1 MSDFFYSQKYFN
13 NFNRT
18 LFWVSSVTDISH
30 SIYKSQFLLSLHL
43 LKLKRVLNNKCI
55 MEKEVQKLI
64 CDANEAVAR
73 VAHKTNEVCA
83 IYPITPASPMGEH
96 VDVYSSNGE
105 TNIWNNIPRI
115 VEMQS
120 EGGAAGA
127 VHGSLQAG
135 ALTTT
140 FTASQGL
147 LLMIPNMYKI
157 AGELLPTVIHVAA
170 RTIATHALSIFG
182 DHSDVM
188 ATRQTGFSMLFGGS
202 VQEAQDFALI
212 SQTATLKSRIPF
224 LNIFDGFR
232 TSHEISKIDAIS
244 DNTIKS
250 MMPEDKIM
258 AHKKRSLDPDHP
270 VVRGT
275 SQNPDVFFQ
284 AREAANTFY
293 DKVPEIV
300 QNTMDEFYKHTGR
313 KYSLFYYVGHQ
324 EAEKLIVIMGSGQG
338 PVLEAVDTM
347 VKNGEKVGAII
358 VRLFRPFSIS
368 HFIDAIPKTVKNVA
382 VLDRTKEPGS
392 IGEPLYLDIVTA
404 FNESNRD
411 MPRIIGGRFG
421 LSSKEF
427 DPAMVKSVYD
437 ELDKDIPKNHFTIG
451 INDDVSHTSL
461 EIGSRLETVKSTFNC
476 MFYGLGSDGTV
487 GANKNSIKIIGETTD
502 NYVQGYFVYDS
513 KKAGAQ
519 TVSHLRFGPK
529 PIYSTYLIHKANFIA
544 CHQFNF
550 IEKYDILKNIK
561 KGGTFL
567 LNAPFSNETIWN
579 NLPRRMQEEIIENEL
594 EFYVIDATNVAQE
607 AKLGKRTNTILQTC
621 FFAISGILPKE
632 EAIEKIKNAI
642 VKSYA
647 HKGDKVVQMN
657 FNAVDKSLENLQKV
671 DYPKKITNNRELKS
685 MMTGTDDPFVKE
697 ILGKILA
704 GKGDEL
710 PVSAFPV
717 DGTFPTGTTQYEKRG
732 IADFIPIWD
741 DEHLCTQCNKCVVIC
756 PHAAIRAKVVSN
768 TDLVDAP
775 KTLKTIAAKGRPFK
789 SDVESYVLQ
798 VSPEDCT
805 GCDLCVAVCPAVSKE
820 IDDFKSINM
829 HKKLDVEKEENINWD
844 YFVNLPEYD
853 RTALQITNVKGS
865 QFLEPLFEFS
875 GACSGCGETPYI
887 KLLTQLFGDSILI
900 ANATG
905 CSSIYGGNL
914 PTTPYKTNEFGRGPA
929 WANSLFEDNAEFGL
943 GMKLALSKKQEIAVD
958 LLKSLELLVGS
969 EIVEA
974 ILNNPEE
981 TEIQKAKKID
991 DIEIL
996 KKTLKTI
1003 DNDDDA
1009 VKLNQ
1014 LTEYL
1019 RRKAV
1024 WILGGD
1030 GWAYDIG
1037 YGGVDHVLASGED
1050 INIMVL
1056 DTEVYSNTGG
1066 QTSKATPLGAS
1077 AKFSVSGKRTSKKS
1091 LALQAVSY
1099 ENVYV
1104 AQVAIGAKDLQTL
1117 KAIEEAM
1124 AYPGPSIIIAYSH
1137 CGEHGYDLKD
1147 GALQQEK
1154 AVETGYWPLFRFNPS
1169 KPKGKKF
1176 KLDSKAPSL
1185 PLSDFMYNETRFT
1198 RVVKENAEL
1207 GESLLKQAQE
1217 EVNNK
1222 WERLDLYRNM

>member
-1 MSDFFYSQKYFN
+1 MKE
-13 NFNRT
+13 
-18 LFWVSSVTDISH
+18 
-30 SIYKSQFLLSLHL
+30 KS
-43 LKLKRVLNNKCI
+43 K
-55 MEKEVQKLI
+55 KLI

-96 VDVYSSNGE
+96 VDVYSSKGE
-105 TNIWNNIPRI
+105 KNIWENIPRI

-147 LLMIPNMYKI
+147 LLMIPNMYKM
-157 AGELLPTVIHVAA
+157 AGELLPSVIHVAA

-188 ATRQTGFSMLFGGS
+188 ATRQTGFSMLFSGS
-202 VQEAQDFALI
+202 VQEAQDMALI
-212 SQTATLKSRIPF
+212 SQVATLKSRIPF

-232 TSHEISKIDAIS
+232 TSHEISKIDGIT
-244 DNTIKS
+244 DEVIKE
-250 MMPEDKIM
+250 MMPEDEIM
-258 AHKKRSLDPDHP
+258 AHKKRSLDPDNP
-270 VVRGT
+270 VIRGT

-284 AREAANTFY
+284 AREAANLFY
-293 DKVPEIV
+293 DKVPGIV
-300 QNTMDEFYKHTGR
+300 EDTMDEFYKHTGR
-313 KYSLFYYVGHQ
+313 RYSLFYYVGHP
-324 EAEKLIVIMGSGQG
+324 EAEKVLVIMGSGQG
-338 PVLEAVDTM
+338 PVMEAIDTM

-358 VRLFRPFSIS
+358 VRLFRPFSIC
-368 HFIDAIPKTVKNVA
+368 HFVDALPKTVKKVA

-392 IGEPLYLDIVTA
+392 LGEPLYQDIVTA
-404 FNESNRD
+404 FMESDRT
-411 MPRIIGGRFG
+411 MPEIIGGRYG

-427 DPAMVKSVYD
+427 DPAMVKAVYD
-437 ELDKDIPKNHFTIG
+437 ELDKEQPLNHFTVG
-451 INDDVSHTSL
+451 IYDDVSFRSL
-461 EIGSRLETVKSTFNC
+461 EIGSRLQTVKNTFNC

-519 TVSHLRFGPK
+519 TISHLRFGPE

-567 LNAPFSNETIWN
+567 LNSPFDKDAVWEI
-579 NLPRRMQEEIIENEL
+579 LPKKMQEEIVENEL
-594 EFYVIDATNVAQE
+594 EFYVIDASKVAQE
-607 AKLGKRTNTILQTC
+607 ANLGKRTNTILQTC
-621 FFAISGILPKE
+621 FFAISGVLPKD
-632 EAIEKIKNAI
+632 EAIQKIKEAI
-642 VKSYA
+642 VKSYSK
-647 HKGDKVVQMN
+647 KGDAVVQMN

-671 DYPKKITNNRELKS
+671 DYPKQITSDVELKP
-685 MMTGTDDPFVKE
+685 MMTGDADPFVKE
-697 ILGKILA
+697 VLGKILA

-717 DGTFPTGTTQYEKRG
+717 DGTFPTGTTQFEKRG
-732 IADFIPIWD
+732 IADKVPVWD
-741 DEHLCTQCNKCVVIC
+741 GEDICTQCNKCVVIC
-756 PHAAIRAKVVSN
+756 PHAAIRAKVVTN
-768 TDLVDAP
+768 EEMVGAP
-775 KTLKTIAAKGRPFK
+775 STLKSVPAKGRPFN
-789 SDVESYVLQ
+789 SVEESYILQ
-798 VSPEDCT
+798 VSPQDCT

-820 IDDFKSINM
+820 DPDFKAINM
-829 HKKLDVEKEENINWD
+829 HSKLKVEAAEDPNWD
-844 YFVNLPEYD
+844 YFINLPDYN
-853 RTALQITNVKGS
+853 RTELQITNVKGS

-887 KLLTQLFGDSILI
+887 KLLTQLYGDSILI

-914 PTTPYKTNEFGRGPA
+914 PTTPYKTNQFGRGPA

-943 GMKLALSKKQEIAVD
+943 GMKLALSKKQEVSVN
-958 LLKSLELLVGS
+958 LLKGLKQEVGS
-969 EIVEA
+969 ELVDA
-974 ILNNPEE
+974 ILNNPEKNE
-981 TEIQKAKKID
+981 AEKEENFANLDKLKDKLAGINNADAKK
-991 DIEIL
+991 L
-996 KKTLKTI
+996 S
-1003 DNDDDA
+1003 
-1009 VKLNQ
+1009 Q

-1019 RRKAV
+1019 RKKSV

-1037 YGGVDHVLASGED
+1037 FGGVDHVLASGEN

-1056 DTEVYSNTGG
+1056 DTEIYSNTGG
-1066 QTSKATPLGAS
+1066 QMSKATPLGAS
-1077 AKFSVSGKRTSKKS
+1077 AKFAVSGKRTGKKS

-1099 ENVYV
+1099 GSVYV
-1104 AQVAIGAKDLQTL
+1104 AQIAVGAKDLQTL
-1117 KAIEEAM
+1117 KAIEEAE
-1124 AYPGPSIIIAYSH
+1124 AYDGPSLIVAYSH
-1137 CGEHGYDLKD
+1137 CGDHGYDLKD

-1154 AVETGYWPLFRFNPS
+1154 AVETGYWPLFRFDPS

-1176 KLDSKAPSL
+1176 RLDSKAPSK
-1185 PLSDFMYNETRFT
+1185 PLSHFMYNETRFT
-1198 RVVKENAEL
+1198 RVVKDDAEL
-1207 GESLLKQAQE
+1207 GAKLLKQAQE
-1217 EVNNK
+1217 EVETR
-1222 WERLDLYRNM
+1222 WERLELYRDM

>member
-1 MSDFFYSQKYFN
+1 MGKTF
-13 NFNRT
+13 
-18 LFWVSSVTDISH
+18 
-30 SIYKSQFLLSLHL
+30 
-43 LKLKRVLNNKCI
+43 
-55 MEKEVQKLI
+55 QKLI

-105 TNIWNNIPRI
+105 KNIWKNIPRI

-170 RTIATHALSIFG
+170 RTVATHALSIFG

-188 ATRQTGFSMLFGGS
+188 ATRQTGFAMLFGGS
-202 VQEAQDFALI
+202 VQEAMDFALI
-212 SQTATLKSRIPF
+212 SQVVTLKSRIPF
-224 LNIFDGFR
+224 LNVFDGFR
-232 TSHEISKIDAIS
+232 TSHEISKIDAIP
-244 DNTIKS
+244 DDVIKA
-250 MMPEDKIM
+250 MMPENKIM
-258 AHKKRSLDPDHP
+258 EHKKRSLDPDHP
-270 VVRGT
+270 VIRGT

-284 AREAANTFY
+284 AREAANTYY
-293 DKVPEIV
+293 DKVPDIV
-300 QNTMDEFYKHTGR
+300 LETMNEFYEHTGR
-313 KYSLFYYVGHQ
+313 KYSPFYYIGHP
-324 EAEKLIVIMGSGQG
+324 EAEKLIIIMGSGQG
-338 PVLEAVDTM
+338 PVMESIDTM

-358 VRLFRPFSIS
+358 VRLFRPFSMDL
-368 HFIDAIPKTVKNVA
+368 FINSIPKSVKNVA

-392 IGEPLYLDIVTA
+392 MGEPLYLDVVTA
-404 FNESNRD
+404 FNESDRP
-411 MPRIIGGRFG
+411 MPNIIGGRYG

-427 DPAMVKSVYD
+427 DPAMVKSVFD
-437 ELDKDIPKNHFTIG
+437 ELDKESKKNHFTIG

-461 EIGSRLETVKSTFNC
+461 EIGERLKTVKNTFNC

-519 TVSHLRFGPK
+519 TVSHLRFGPE
-529 PIYSTYLIHKANFIA
+529 PIYSTYLIHKADFIA

-550 IEKYDILKNIK
+550 INKYDILKNIK

-567 LNAPFSNETIWN
+567 LNSPYSNEEIWEI
-579 NLPRRMQEEIIENEL
+579 LPHVIQEEILEKEL
-594 EFYVIDATNVAQE
+594 AFYVIDASKVAHE
-607 AKLGKRTNTILQTC
+607 AKLGKRTNTVLQTC
-621 FFAISGILPKE
+621 FFAISGVLPQE

-642 VKSYA
+642 IKSYS
-647 HKGDKVVQMN
+647 HKGDKIVQMN

-671 DYPKKITNNRELKS
+671 DYPHKVTNDREFKPIMS
-685 MMTGTDDPFVKE
+685 GNPDPFVKE
-697 ILGKILA
+697 VLGKILA
-704 GKGDEL
+704 GRGDEL
-710 PVSAFPV
+710 PVSAFPI

-741 DEHLCTQCNKCVVIC
+741 DEHLCTQCNKCIAIC
-756 PHAAIRAKVVSN
+756 PHAAIRANVFSN
-768 TDLVDAP
+768 DKLEDAP
-775 KTLKTIAAKGRPFK
+775 ATLKTVPAIGRPFSK
-789 SDVESYVLQ
+789 ETESYVLQ

-820 IDDFKSINM
+820 IEDFKAINM
-829 HKKLDVEKEENINWD
+829 RKKLDHEIEENANWD
-844 YFVNLPEYD
+844 YFTKLPYYD
-853 RTALQITNVKGS
+853 RTELQVTNLKGS

-887 KLLTQLFGDSILI
+887 KMLTQLHGDSILI

-943 GMKLALSKKQEIAVD
+943 GMRLALTKKQEIAVD

-969 EIVEA
+969 EIVDA
-974 ILNNPEE
+974 ILDNPEE
-981 TEIQKAKKID
+981 NEIQRKQKLE
-991 DIEIL
+991 DIESL
-996 KKTLKTI
+996 KKTLRILDEDETAI
-1003 DNDDDA
+1003 
-1009 VKLNQ
+1009 KLNQ

-1019 RRKAV
+1019 RKKDV
-1024 WILGGD
+1024 WIIGGD

-1037 YGGVDHVLASGED
+1037 FGGVDHVLASGEN

-1091 LALQAVSY
+1091 LGLQAISY

-1104 AQVAIGAKDLQTL
+1104 AQIAMGAKDLQSL
-1117 KAIEEAM
+1117 RAIEEAT

-1147 GALQQEK
+1147 GATQQVK

-1176 KLDSKAPSL
+1176 KLDSKPPSA

-1198 RVVKENAEL
+1198 RVVKDDAKL
-1207 GESLLKQAQE
+1207 GAQLLEQAQK
-1217 EVNNK
+1217 EVENK
-1222 WERLDLYRNM
+1222 WERLELYREM

>member
-1 MSDFFYSQKYFN
+1 
-13 NFNRT
+13 
-18 LFWVSSVTDISH
+18 
-30 SIYKSQFLLSLHL
+30 
-43 LKLKRVLNNKCI
+43 
-55 MEKEVQKLI
+55 MELEIKKII

-96 VDVYSSNGE
+96 VDVYSSKGE
-105 TNIWNNIPRI
+105 KNIWNNIPRI

-127 VHGSLQAG
+127 VHGSLLAG

-147 LLMIPNMYKI
+147 LLMVPNMYKI

-202 VQEAQDFALI
+202 VQEAQDLALI
-212 SQTATLKSRIPF
+212 SQVATLKSRIPF

-232 TSHEISKIDAIS
+232 TSHEISKIDAIP
-244 DNTIKS
+244 DHVIKA

-258 AHKKRSLDPDHP
+258 DHKKRSLDPDHP
-270 VVRGT
+270 VIRGT

-284 AREAANTFY
+284 AREAANTY
-293 DKVPEIV
+293 YQKVPNIV

-313 KYSLFYYVGHQ
+313 KYNLFYYIGHP
-324 EAEKLIVIMGSGQG
+324 EAERVIIIMGSGQG
-338 PVLEAVDTM
+338 PVMESVETL

-368 HFIDAIPKTVKNVA
+368 HFIDALPKSVNKIA

-392 IGEPLYLDIVTA
+392 VGEPLYLDVVSA
-404 FNESNRD
+404 YVESDRT
-411 MPRIIGGRFG
+411 MPKIIGGRYG

-427 DPAMVKSVYD
+427 DPAMVKAIYD
-437 ELDKDIPKNHFTIG
+437 ELNKEKPKNHFTIG
-451 INDDVSHTSL
+451 INDDVSNTSL
-461 EIGSRLETVKSTFNC
+461 DIGERLQTVKNTFNC

-502 NYVQGYFVYDS
+502 YYVQGYFVYDS

-529 PIYSTYLIHKANFIA
+529 PIYSTYLIHKADFIA

-561 KGGTFL
+561 KGGIFL
-567 LNAPFSNETIWN
+567 LNAPYNHKNIWN
-579 NLPRRMQEEIIENEL
+579 ELPEKMQEEIIENEL
-594 EFYVIDATNVAQE
+594 EFYVIDASKVAQK
-607 AKLGKRTNTILQTC
+607 AKLGKRTNTVLQTC
-621 FFAISGILPKE
+621 FFAISGVLPKD
-632 EAIEKIKNAI
+632 EAIQKIKDAIIKSYSHKGEKI
-642 VKSYA
+642 
-647 HKGDKVVQMN
+647 VQMN
-657 FNAVDKSLENLQKV
+657 FNAVDKSLENLQRV
-671 DYPKKITNNRELKS
+671 AYPKKITNNNHLKP
-685 MMTGTDDPFVKE
+685 MMTGTEDPFVKE

-704 GKGDEL
+704 GRGDEL
-710 PVSAFPV
+710 PVSAFPI
-717 DGTFPTGTTQYEKRG
+717 DGTFPTGTSQFEKRG
-732 IADFIPIWD
+732 IADFIPVWD
-741 DEHLCTQCNKCVVIC
+741 DANLCTQCNKCIAIC

-768 TDLVDAP
+768 DELVGAP
-775 KTLKTIAAKGRPFK
+775 SSLKTVPAKGRPFI
-789 SDVESYVLQ
+789 SETESYVLQ

-805 GCDLCVAVCPAVSKE
+805 GCDLCVAVCPAESKE
-820 IDDFKSINM
+820 VDNFKSINM
-829 HKKLDVEKEENINWD
+829 REKRLVEADENVNWD
-844 YFVNLPEYD
+844 YFVNLPYYD
-853 RTALQITNVKGS
+853 RRELQITNVKGS

-887 KLLTQLFGDSILI
+887 KMLTQLYGDSILI

-943 GMKLALSKKQEIAVD
+943 GMKLALTKKQEIAVD

-969 EIVEA
+969 EIVES

-981 TEIQKAKKID
+981 TETQKAQKIA
-991 DIEIL
+991 DIKEL
-996 KKTLKTI
+996 KKTLDI
-1003 DNDDDA
+1003 LDNNDEA
-1009 VKLNQ
+1009 VKLNH
-1014 LTEYL
+1014 LSEYL
-1019 RRKAV
+1019 RKKAV

-1037 YGGVDHVLASGED
+1037 YGGLDHVLASGED

-1117 KAIEEAM
+1117 KAIEEAA

-1147 GALQQEK
+1147 GALQQGK
-1154 AVETGYWPLFRFNPS
+1154 AVESGYWPLFRFDPS
-1169 KPKGKKF
+1169 KPKGKRF
-1176 KLDSKAPSL
+1176 KLDSKEPSL
-1185 PLSDFMYNETRFT
+1185 PLSDFMYNETRFS
-1198 RVVKENAEL
+1198 RVVKENREL
-1207 GESLLKQAQE
+1207 GKNLLKQAQE
-1217 EVNNK
+1217 EVETR
-1222 WERLDLYRNM
+1222 WERLQLYRDM

>member
-1 MSDFFYSQKYFN
+1 MKKDFP
-13 NFNRT
+13 
-18 LFWVSSVTDISH
+18 
-30 SIYKSQFLLSLHL
+30 
-43 LKLKRVLNNKCI
+43 
-55 MEKEVQKLI
+55 KLI

-96 VDVYSSNGE
+96 VDVYSSKGQM
-105 TNIWNNIPRI
+105 NIWDNIPRI

-147 LLMIPNMYKI
+147 LLMIPNMYKM
-157 AGELLPTVIHVAA
+157 AGELLPSVIHVAA

-212 SQTATLKSRIPF
+212 SQVATLKSRVPF

-232 TSHEISKIDAIS
+232 TSHEISKIDGITDDIITA
-244 DNTIKS
+244 
-250 MMPEDKIM
+250 MMPEDAIID
-258 AHKKRSLDPDHP
+258 HKKRSLDPDHP
-270 VVRGT
+270 VIRGT

-293 DKVPEIV
+293 EKVPGIV
-300 QNTMDEFYKHTGR
+300 EETMNEFYKHTGR
-313 KYSLFYYVGHQ
+313 RYSLFYYEGHP
-324 EAEKLIVIMGSGQG
+324 EAERVIILMGSGEG
-338 PVLEAVDTM
+338 AAREAVEAM
-347 VKNGEKVGAII
+347 VKNGEKVGVLF
-358 VRLFRPFSIS
+358 VRLFRPFSIK
-368 HFIDAIPKTVKNVA
+368 HFVNELPETVKKIA

-392 IGEPLYLDIVTA
+392 VGEPLYQDVITA
-404 FNESNRD
+404 LNESDRA
-411 MPRIIGGRFG
+411 MPVVVGGRYG

-427 DPAMVKSVYD
+427 TPKMVKGVYD
-437 ELDKDIPKNHFTIG
+437 ELLDDKPKNHFTVG
-451 INDDVSHTSL
+451 INDDITFTSL
-461 EIGSRLETVKSTFNC
+461 PIDDSFTIERNTINC

-487 GANKNSIKIIGETTD
+487 GANKNSIKIIGDTTD
-502 NYVQGYFVYDS
+502 NFVQGYFVYDS

-519 TVSHLRFGPK
+519 TISHLRFGPK
-529 PIYSTYLIHKANFIA
+529 PIYSSYLIDKADFIA
-544 CHQFNF
+544 SHQYKF
-550 IEKYDILKNIK
+550 IK
-561 KGGTFL
+561 KYNMVADLKHGGTFL
-567 LNAPFSNETIWN
+567 LNSPYPKDEIWN
-579 NLPRRMQEEIIENEL
+579 HLPKRIQKEIIEKEAN
-594 EFYVIDATNVAQE
+594 FYVIDATKVAAE
-607 AKLGKRTNTILQTC
+607 SNLGKRTNTVLQTC

-632 EAIEKIKNAI
+632 EAIQRIKDAI
-642 VKSYA
+642 VKSYS
-647 HKGDKVVQMN
+647 HKGEKIVQMN
-657 FNAVDKSLENLQKV
+657 FKAVDNSLANLEQV
-671 DYPKKITNNRELKS
+671 DYPKEATSERHLETAMHNAPD
-685 MMTGTDDPFVKE
+685 GFVTEVLEK
-697 ILGKILA
+697 ILG
-704 GKGDEL
+704 GFGDEL

-717 DGTFPTGTTQYEKRG
+717 DGTFPTGTSQFEKSG
-732 IADFIPIWD
+732 IADIVPVWD
-741 DEHLCTQCNKCVVIC
+741 DIDLCTQCNKCVAIC

-768 TDLVDAP
+768 DELANKP
-775 KTLKTIAAKGRPFK
+775 ASLKTVAAKGRPFNK
-789 SDVESYVLQ
+789 DEESYVLQ
-798 VSPEDCT
+798 VSPQDCT

-820 IDDFKSINM
+820 DSDFKAINM
-829 HKKLDVEKEENINWD
+829 HKKLKVEAVEDVNWD
-844 YFVNLPEYD
+844 YFIDLPDYN
-853 RTALQITNVKGS
+853 RTELQITNIKGS

-887 KLLTQLFGDSILI
+887 KLLTQLYGDSILI

-943 GMKLALSKKQEIAVD
+943 GMKLALSKKQEISVN
-958 LLKSLELLVGS
+958 LLKSIENEVGKDLVD
-969 EIVEA
+969 A
-974 ILNNPEE
+974 ILNNPEK
-981 TEIQKAKKID
+981 TEAEKAENFKNLDKLKIKLASIDHKNAKK
-991 DIEIL
+991 L
-996 KKTLKTI
+996 S
-1003 DNDDDA
+1003 
-1009 VKLNQ
+1009 Q

-1019 RRKAV
+1019 RKKSV

-1037 YGGVDHVLASGED
+1037 FGGVDHILATGED

-1104 AQVAIGAKDLQTL
+1104 AQIAIGAKDLQTL
-1117 KAIEEAM
+1117 KAIEEAE

-1137 CGEHGYDLKD
+1137 CGEHGYDLAD
-1147 GALQQEK
+1147 GAAQQEK
-1154 AVETGYWPLFRFNPS
+1154 AVESGYWPLFRFNPS

-1176 KLDSKAPSL
+1176 KLDSKAPSI
-1185 PLSDFMYNETRFT
+1185 PLKDFMYNETRFS
-1198 RVVKENAEL
+1198 RVVKDDAEL
-1207 GESLLKQAQE
+1207 GAKLLEQAQS
-1217 EVNNK
+1217 EVNSK
-1222 WERLDLYRNM
+1222 WERLELYRDM

>member
-1 MSDFFYSQKYFN
+1 MK
-13 NFNRT
+13 
-18 LFWVSSVTDISH
+18 
-30 SIYKSQFLLSLHL
+30 
-43 LKLKRVLNNKCI
+43 
-55 MEKEVQKLI
+55 KEFPKLI

-73 VAHKTNEVCA
+73 IAHKTNEVCA

-96 VDVYSSNGE
+96 VDVFSSEGQK
-105 TNIWNNIPRI
+105 NIWGNVPRI

-157 AGELLPTVIHVAA
+157 AGELLPSVIHVAA
-170 RTIATHALSIFG
+170 RTVATHALSIFG

-188 ATRQTGFSMLFGGS
+188 ATRQTGFSMLFGSS
-202 VQEAQDFALI
+202 VQEAMDFALI
-212 SQTATLKSRIPF
+212 SQVATLRSRIPF

-232 TSHEISKIDAIS
+232 TSHEISKIDSIP
-244 DNTIKS
+244 DDIIKA
-250 MMPEDKIM
+250 MMPDDKIM
-258 AHKKRSLDPDHP
+258 EHKDRSLDPDHP
-270 VVRGT
+270 VIRGT

-284 AREAANTFY
+284 AREAANPQY
-293 DKVPEIV
+293 AKVPGIV
-300 QNTMDEFYKHTGR
+300 KEVMDEFYKHTGR
-313 KYSLFYYVGHQ
+313 RYNLYDYLGHP
-324 EAEKLIVIMGSGQG
+324 EAERVIIIMGSGEG
-338 PVLEAVDTM
+338 AVRET
-347 VKNGEKVGAII
+347 VETLIEQNEKVGALF
-358 VRLFRPFSIS
+358 VRLYRPF
-368 HFIDAIPKTVKNVA
+368 AIEYFLQQLPETVKKIA

-392 IGEPLYLDIVTA
+392 IGEPLYLDVVTA
-404 FNESNRD
+404 YVESHRS
-411 MPRIIGGRFG
+411 MPSIIGGRYG

-427 DPAMVKSVYD
+427 NPAMVKGIYD
-437 ELDKDIPKNHFTIG
+437 ELLKEHPKNHFTIG
-451 INDDVSHTSL
+451 INDDLGHTSL
-461 EIGSRLETVKSTFNC
+461 EYNPVFKTKKTTFNC

-487 GANKNSIKIIGETTD
+487 GANKNSIKIIGDTTD

-519 TVSHLRFGPK
+519 TISHLRFGPE
-529 PIYSTYLIHKANFIA
+529 PIYSSYLINTADFIA

-550 IEKYDILKNIK
+550 IEKYDVLNHIK

-567 LNAPFSNETIWN
+567 LNSPFSKDEIWDQ
-579 NLPRRMQEEIIENEL
+579 LPRIMQEEIIENEL
-594 EFYVIDATNVAQE
+594 KFYVVDATKVAHE
-607 AKLGKRTNTILQTC
+607 AKLGKRTNTVLQTC
-621 FFAISGILPKE
+621 FFAISGILPQE

-642 VKSYA
+642 VKSYS
-647 HKGDKVVQMN
+647 HKGDKVVKMN
-657 FNAVDKSLENLQKV
+657 FNAVDKSLKHLQKV
-671 DYPKKITNNRELKS
+671 SYPQKTTNDRGLRSIMSGEP
-685 MMTGTDDPFVKE
+685 DPFVKE
-697 ILGKILA
+697 VLGKILA
-704 GKGDEL
+704 GRGDEL
-710 PVSAFPV
+710 PVSYFPI

-732 IADFIPIWD
+732 IADYIPIWD
-741 DEHLCTQCNKCVVIC
+741 SEELCTQCNKCVVIC
-756 PHAAIRAKVVSN
+756 PHAAIRAKVVAN
-768 TDLVDAP
+768 EILADAP
-775 KTLKTIAAKGRPFK
+775 ASLKRSPAKGRPFT
-789 SDVESYVLQ
+789 SETESYVLQ

-820 IDDFKSINM
+820 IPDFKAINM
-829 HKKLDVEKEENINWD
+829 RKKLENDVVENTHWD
-844 YFVNLPEYD
+844 YFSKLPDYD

-914 PTTPYKTNEFGRGPA
+914 PTTPYKSNKEGRGPA
-929 WANSLFEDNAEFGL
+929 WANSLFEDNAEFGF
-943 GMKLALSKKQEIAVD
+943 GMKLALSKKQEIAVG
-958 LLKSLELLVGS
+958 LLKSLEKLVGKDL
-969 EIVEA
+969 VDA
-974 ILNNPEE
+974 ILNNLEE
-981 TEIQKAKKID
+981 DETQKKEKFKQLD
-991 DIEIL
+991 KLKEIL
-996 KKTLKTI
+996 SKHNDLPEVKKL
-1003 DNDDDA
+1003 
-1009 VKLNQ
+1009 LH

-1019 RRKAV
+1019 RKKAV

-1077 AKFSVSGKRTSKKS
+1077 AKFSVSGKRTGKKS

-1104 AQVAIGAKDLQTL
+1104 AQVALGAKDMQTL
-1117 KAIEEAM
+1117 RALEEAA
-1124 AYPGPSIIIAYSH
+1124 AYPGPSLIVAYSH

-1147 GALQQEK
+1147 GAMHQER
-1154 AVETGYWPLFRFNPS
+1154 AVETGYWPLFRFDPS

-1176 KLDSKAPSL
+1176 KLDSKGPMK
-1185 PLSDFMYNETRFT
+1185 PLEEFMYKETRFT
-1198 RVVKENAEL
+1198 RVVKDDPEL
-1207 GESLLKQAQE
+1207 GAALLKQAQE
-1217 EVNNK
+1217 EVTTK
-1222 WERLDLYRNM
+1222 WERLELFRNM

>member
-1 MSDFFYSQKYFN
+1 MKKASG
-13 NFNRT
+13 
-18 LFWVSSVTDISH
+18 
-30 SIYKSQFLLSLHL
+30 
-43 LKLKRVLNNKCI
+43 
-55 MEKEVQKLI
+55 KLI
-64 CDANEAVAR
+64 CDGNEAVAR

-96 VDVYSSNGE
+96 VDVYSAKGE
-105 TNIWNNIPRI
+105 KNIWGNIPRI

-127 VHGSLQAG
+127 VHGSLLGG

-157 AGELLPTVIHVAA
+157 AGELLPTVIHVAS
-170 RTIATHALSIFG
+170 RTVATHALSIFA

-188 ATRQTGFSMLFGGS
+188 AARQTGFAMLFGGS

-212 SQTATLKSRIPF
+212 SQVATLRSRVPF
-224 LNIFDGFR
+224 MNIFDGFR
-232 TSHEISKIDAIS
+232 TSHEISKIEPLS
-244 DNTIKS
+244 DEIIRE

-258 AHKKRSLDPDHP
+258 EHKGRSLDPDHP
-270 VVRGT
+270 TIKGT

-284 AREAANTFY
+284 AREAANTY
-293 DKVPEIV
+293 YNNTPEIV
-300 QNTMDEFYKHTGR
+300 QETMDQFYELTGR
-313 KYSLFYYVGHQ
+313 RYSLFYYVGHP
-324 EAEKLIVIMGSGQG
+324 EAEKVVIIMGSGQG
-338 PVLEAVDTM
+338 PVMETIDTM
-347 VKNGEKVGAII
+347 VKDGEKVGAII
-358 VRLFRPFSIS
+358 VRLFRPFSLE
-368 HFIDAIPKTVKNVA
+368 HFVKALPTTVQKIA

-392 IGEPLYLDIVTA
+392 TGEPLYLDIVAALSEGKRNIAT
-404 FNESNRD
+404 
-411 MPRIIGGRFG
+411 IIGGRYG

-427 DPAMVKSVYD
+427 DPAMVKSVLD
-437 ELDKDIPKNHFTIG
+437 ELDKENPKNHFTIG

-461 EIGSRLETVKSTFNC
+461 DIGERLHTVKSTFNC

-519 TVSHLRFGPK
+519 TVSHLRFGPDH
-529 PIYSTYLIHKANFIA
+529 IYSTYLIHKADFIA
-544 CHQFNF
+544 CHQYNF
-550 IEKYDILKNIK
+550 IEKYDILKSIK

-567 LNAPFSNETIWN
+567 LNAPFSKDEIWDR
-579 NLPRRMQEEIIENEL
+579 LPKKMQEKIVENEL
-594 EFYVIDATNVAQE
+594 EFYVIDATKVAHAQ
-607 AKLGKRTNTILQTC
+607 KLGKRTNTILQTC
-621 FFAISGILPKE
+621 FFAISGVLPKD
-632 EAIEKIKNAI
+632 EAIQKIKDAI
-642 VKSYA
+642 IKSYS
-647 HKGDKVVQMN
+647 HKGESVVKQN
-657 FNAVDKSLENLQKV
+657 FNAVDASLANLQKV
-671 DYPKKITNNRELKS
+671 EYPKTITSNTSLKPI
-685 MMTGTDDPFVKE
+685 MTGDADPFVLE
-697 ILGKILA
+697 VLGKILA
-704 GKGDEL
+704 GRGDEL

-717 DGTFPTGTTQYEKRG
+717 DGTFPVGTTQYEKRG
-732 IADFIPIWD
+732 IADFIPVWD
-741 DEHLCTQCNKCVVIC
+741 DVELCTQCNKCIAIC
-756 PHAAIRAKVVSN
+756 PHAAIRAKVVPN
-768 TDLVDAP
+768 EELANAP
-775 KTLKTIAAKGRPFK
+775 ASLKSVAAKGRPFNK
-789 SDVESYVLQ
+789 EEESYVLQ

-805 GCDLCVAVCPAVSKE
+805 GCDLCVAVCPAISKE
-820 IDDFKSINM
+820 IEDFKAINM
-829 HKKLDVEKEENINWD
+829 HKKLDVENEENPNWD
-844 YFVNLPEYD
+844 YFIELSNYD
-853 RTALQITNVKGS
+853 RSALQITNVKGS

-887 KLLTQLFGDSILI
+887 KLLTQLYGDSILI

-914 PTTPYKTNEFGRGPA
+914 PTTPYKTNEAGRGPA

-943 GMKLALSKKQEIAVD
+943 GMKLALTKKQEIAVQ
-958 LLKSLELLVGS
+958 LLKSLASELDQDLVNS
-969 EIVEA
+969 
-974 ILNNPEE
+974 ILDNTEE
-981 TEIQKAKKID
+981 TEELKARKFK
-991 DIEIL
+991 DIE
-996 KKTLKTI
+996 TLQS
-1003 DNDDDA
+1003 
-1009 VKLNQ
+1009 KLDSMEENPDSRKLGQ
-1014 LTEYL
+1014 MTEYL
-1019 RRKAV
+1019 RKKAV

-1117 KAIEEAM
+1117 KAIEEAE

-1137 CGEHGYDLKD
+1137 CGEHGYDLAD
-1147 GALQQEK
+1147 GALQQTK
-1154 AVETGYWPLFRFNPS
+1154 AVNSGYWPLFRFDPS

-1176 KLDSKAPSL
+1176 RIDSKEPSI
-1185 PLSDFMYNETRFT
+1185 PLKDFMYGETRFS
-1198 RVVKENAEL
+1198 RVAKENKEL
-1207 GESLLKQAQE
+1207 GASLLEQAQE
-1217 EVNNK
+1217 EVHTK
-1222 WERLDLYRNM
+1222 WERLELFRNM

>member
-1 MSDFFYSQKYFN
+1 MK
-13 NFNRT
+13 
-18 LFWVSSVTDISH
+18 
-30 SIYKSQFLLSLHL
+30 
-43 LKLKRVLNNKCI
+43 
-55 MEKEVQKLI
+55 KEFPKLI

-73 VAHKTNEVCA
+73 IAHKTNEVCA

-96 VDVYSSNGE
+96 VDVFSSNGE
-105 TNIWNNIPRI
+105 KNVWDNVPRI

-120 EGGAAGA
+120 EGGASGA

-147 LLMIPNMYKI
+147 LLMIPNMFKI
-157 AGELLPTVIHVAA
+157 AGELLPNVIHVAA
-170 RTIATHALSIFG
+170 RTVATHALSIFG

-188 ATRQTGFSMLFGGS
+188 AARQTGFSMLFGGS
-202 VQEAQDFALI
+202 VQEAMDFALI
-212 SQTATLKSRIPF
+212 AQVATLKSRVPF

-232 TSHEISKIDAIS
+232 TSHEISKIDAIP
-244 DNTIKS
+244 DDIIKA
-250 MMPEDKIM
+250 MMPEDEIM

-284 AREAANTFY
+284 AREASNVYY
-293 DKVPEIV
+293 DKVPGIV
-300 QNTMDEFYKHTGR
+300 QDTMDEFYRHTGR
-313 KYSLFYYVGHQ
+313 RYSLFYYVGHP
-324 EAEKLIVIMGSGQG
+324 EAEKIIVIMGSGQG
-338 PVLEAVDTM
+338 PVLEVVDTM
-347 VKNGEKVGAII
+347 VENGEKVGAII
-358 VRLFRPFSIS
+358 IRLFRPFSIK
-368 HFIDAIPKTVKNVA
+368 HFIDVLPKTVKKVA

-392 IGEPLYLDIVTA
+392 TGEPLYLDIVTA
-404 FNESNRD
+404 FAESDRA
-411 MPRIIGGRFG
+411 MPTIIGGRFG

-427 DPAMVKSVYD
+427 DPAMVKAVYD
-437 ELDKDIPKNHFTIG
+437 ELDKSVPKKHFTIG
-451 INDDVSHTSL
+451 INDDVSYTSL
-461 EIGSRLETVKSTFNC
+461 DIGKRFKTAKETFNC

-519 TVSHLRFGPK
+519 TISHLRFGPE
-529 PIYSTYLIHKANFIA
+529 PIYSSYLIHKANFIA

-550 IEKYDILKNIK
+550 IEKYDLLRNIK

-567 LNAPFSNETIWN
+567 LNAPYSKDEIWGK
-579 NLPRRMQEEIIENEL
+579 LPEKLQQDIVENEL
-594 EFYVIDATNVAQE
+594 EFYVVDATKVAHE
-607 AKLGKRTNTILQTC
+607 AKLGKRTNTVLQTC
-621 FFAISGILPKE
+621 FFAISGVLPKK
-632 EAIEKIKNAI
+632 EAIERIKNAI
-642 VKSYA
+642 VKSYS
-647 HKGDKVVQMN
+647 HKGDKIVQMN

-671 DYPKKITNNRELKS
+671 DYPKKITNKWALKP
-685 MMTGTDDPFVKE
+685 MMTGTEDPFVKD

-717 DGTFPTGTTQYEKRG
+717 DGTFPTGTSQYEKRG
-732 IADFIPIWD
+732 IADYIPVWD
-741 DEHLCTQCNKCVVIC
+741 DTDLCTQCNKCVAIC
-756 PHAAIRAKVVSN
+756 PHAAIRAKVVPN
-768 TDLVDAP
+768 ADLANAP
-775 KTLKTIAAKGRPFK
+775 AGLKAVPAKGRPFNK
-789 SDVESYVLQ
+789 ETESYILQ

-805 GCDLCVAVCPAVSKE
+805 GCDLCVAVCPAESKE
-820 IDDFKSINM
+820 IEDFKSINM
-829 HKKLDVEKEENINWD
+829 HKKIDVESVEDKNWD
-844 YFVNLPEYD
+844 YFINLPDYD

-887 KLLTQLFGDSILI
+887 KMLTQLYGDSIMI

-914 PTTPYKTNEFGRGPA
+914 PTTPYKTNEAGRGPA
-929 WANSLFEDNAEFGL
+929 WANSLFEDNAEFGF
-943 GMKLALSKKQEIAVD
+943 GMKLALSKKQEIAIN
-958 LLKSLELLVGS
+958 LLKSLESLVGA
-969 EIVEA
+969 ELVEK

-981 TEIQKAKKID
+981 NETQRKEKFQHLDELKKILDNSDDSNAKK
-991 DIEIL
+991 
-996 KKTLKTI
+996 
-1003 DNDDDA
+1003 
-1009 VKLNQ
+1009 LNK

-1019 RRKAV
+1019 RRKSV

-1104 AQVAIGAKDLQTL
+1104 AQVAMGAKDMQTL
-1117 KAIEEAM
+1117 KAIEEAE
-1124 AYPGPSIIIAYSH
+1124 AYPGPSLIVAYSH

-1147 GALQQEK
+1147 GAFQQQK
-1154 AVETGYWPLFRFNPS
+1154 AVETGYWPLFRFDPS

-1176 KLDSKAPSL
+1176 RLDSKEPSS
-1185 PLSDFMYNETRFT
+1185 PLTDFMYNETRFT
-1198 RVVKENAEL
+1198 RVAKENAEL
-1207 GESLLKQAQE
+1207 GEALLQQAQE
-1217 EVNNK
+1217 EVETR
-1222 WERLDLYRNM
+1222 WERLELYRNM

>member
-1 MSDFFYSQKYFN
+1 MKE
-13 NFNRT
+13 
-18 LFWVSSVTDISH
+18 
-30 SIYKSQFLLSLHL
+30 KS
-43 LKLKRVLNNKCI
+43 K
-55 MEKEVQKLI
+55 KLI

-96 VDVYSSNGE
+96 VDVYSAKGQK
-105 TNIWNNIPRI
+105 NIWENIPRI
-115 VEMQS
+115 VELQS

-147 LLMIPNMYKI
+147 LLMIPNMYKM
-157 AGELLPTVIHVAA
+157 AGELLPSVIHVAA

-188 ATRQTGFSMLFGGS
+188 ATRQTGFSMLFSGS
-202 VQEAQDFALI
+202 VQEAQDMALI
-212 SQTATLKSRIPF
+212 SQVATLKSRIPF

-232 TSHEISKIDAIS
+232 TSHEISKIDGIT
-244 DNTIKS
+244 DEVIKA
-250 MMPEDKIM
+250 MMPEDEIM
-258 AHKKRSLDPDHP
+258 AHKKRSLDPDNP
-270 VVRGT
+270 VIRGT

-284 AREAANTFY
+284 AREAANLYY
-293 DKVPEIV
+293 DKVPGIV
-300 QNTMDEFYKHTGR
+300 EDTMEEFYKHTGR
-313 KYSLFYYVGHQ
+313 KYSLFYYVGHP
-324 EAEKLIVIMGSGQG
+324 EAEKVLIIMGSGQG
-338 PVLEAVDTM
+338 PVMEAIDTM

-368 HFIDAIPKTVKNVA
+368 HFVGALPKTVKKVA

-392 IGEPLYLDIVTA
+392 LGEPLYQDVVTA
-404 FNESNRD
+404 FMESDRV
-411 MPRIIGGRFG
+411 MPKIIGGRYG

-427 DPAMVKSVYD
+427 DPAMVKAVYD
-437 ELDKDIPKNHFTIG
+437 ELDKEQPLNHFTVG
-451 INDDVSHTSL
+451 INDDVSFRSL
-461 EIGSRLETVKSTFNC
+461 EVGDRLNTVKTTFNC

-567 LNAPFSNETIWN
+567 LNSPFDKDAVWEI
-579 NLPRRMQEEIIENEL
+579 LPKKMQEEIVENEL
-594 EFYVIDATNVAQE
+594 DFYVIDASKVAQE
-607 AKLGKRTNTILQTC
+607 ANLGKRTNTILQTC
-621 FFAISGILPKE
+621 FFAISGVLPKD
-632 EAIEKIKNAI
+632 EAIQKIKEAI
-642 VKSYA
+642 VKSYSK
-647 HKGDKVVQMN
+647 KGDAVVQMN

-671 DYPKKITNNRELKS
+671 DYPKQITSDTELKP
-685 MMTGTDDPFVKE
+685 MMSGTDDPFVKE
-697 ILGKILA
+697 VLGKILA

-732 IADFIPIWD
+732 IAGEVPVWD
-741 DEHLCTQCNKCVVIC
+741 GEDICTQCNKCVVIC

-768 TDLVDAP
+768 EEMVGAP
-775 KTLKTIAAKGRPFK
+775 STLKSVPAKGRPFN
-789 SDVESYVLQ
+789 SEEESYVLQ
-798 VSPEDCT
+798 VSPQDCT
-805 GCDLCVAVCPAVSKE
+805 GCDLCVAVCPAISKE
-820 IDDFKSINM
+820 DPDFKAINM
-829 HKKLDVEKEENINWD
+829 HSKLKVEAAEDPNWD
-844 YFVNLPEYD
+844 YFINLPDYN
-853 RTALQITNVKGS
+853 RTELQITNVKGS

-887 KLLTQLFGDSILI
+887 KLLTQLYGDSILI

-914 PTTPYKTNEFGRGPA
+914 PTTPYKTNQFGRGPA

-943 GMKLALSKKQEIAVD
+943 GMKLALTKKQEVSVN
-958 LLKSLELLVGS
+958 LLKGLRQEVGS
-969 EIVEA
+969 ELVDA
-974 ILNNPEE
+974 ILNNPEKNE
-981 TEIQKAKKID
+981 AEKEENFANLDKLKAKLAGINNAD
-991 DIEIL
+991 A
-996 KKTLKTI
+996 KKL
-1003 DNDDDA
+1003 A
-1009 VKLNQ
+1009 Q

-1019 RRKAV
+1019 RKKSV

-1037 YGGVDHVLASGED
+1037 FGGVDHVLASGEN

-1056 DTEVYSNTGG
+1056 DTEIYSNTGG
-1066 QTSKATPLGAS
+1066 QMSKATPLGAS
-1077 AKFSVSGKRTSKKS
+1077 AKFAVSGKRTGKKS

-1099 ENVYV
+1099 GSVYV
-1104 AQVAIGAKDLQTL
+1104 AQIAVGAKDLQTL
-1117 KAIEEAM
+1117 KAIEEAE
-1124 AYPGPSIIIAYSH
+1124 AYDGPSLIVAYSH
-1137 CGEHGYDLKD
+1137 CGDHGYDLKD

-1154 AVETGYWPLFRFNPS
+1154 AVETGYWPLFRFDPS

-1176 KLDSKAPSL
+1176 RLDSKAPSK
-1185 PLSDFMYNETRFT
+1185 PLSHFMYNETRFT
-1198 RVVKENAEL
+1198 RVVKDDAEL
-1207 GESLLKQAQE
+1207 GAKLLKQAQE
-1217 EVNNK
+1217 EVETR
-1222 WERLDLYRNM
+1222 WERLELYRDM

>member
-1 MSDFFYSQKYFN
+1 MKK
-13 NFNRT
+13 
-18 LFWVSSVTDISH
+18 H
-30 SIYKSQFLLSLHL
+30 S
-43 LKLKRVLNNKCI
+43 
-55 MEKEVQKLI
+55 EKII
-64 CDANEAVAR
+64 CDANEAVALI
-73 VAHKTNEVCA
+73 AHKTNEVCA

-96 VDVYSSNGE
+96 VDVYSSEGKN
-105 TNIWNNIPRI
+105 NIWNNIPRI

-127 VHGSLQAG
+127 VHGALQAG

-157 AGELLPTVIHVAA
+157 AGELLPSVIHVAA

-188 ATRQTGFSMLFGGS
+188 ATRQTGFSMLFGGT
-202 VQEAQDFALI
+202 VQEAMDFALI
-212 SQTATLKSRIPF
+212 SQVATLNSRVPF

-232 TSHEISKIDAIS
+232 TSHEISKIAAIPDS
-244 DNTIKS
+244 VIVE

-258 AHKKRSLDPDHP
+258 AHRKRSLDPDNP
-270 VVRGT
+270 VIRGT

-293 DKVPEIV
+293 DEVPGIV
-300 QNTMDEFYKHTGR
+300 QDTMDTFHKLTGR
-313 KYSLFYYVGHQ
+313 KYELFDYIGHP
-324 EAEKLIVIMGSGQG
+324 EAERVIIIMGSGEG
-338 PVLEAVDTM
+338 AVKET
-347 VKNGEKVGAII
+347 VAALVNSNEKVGVLII
-358 VRLFRPFSIS
+358 RLYRPFSIS
-368 HFIDAIPKTVKNVA
+368 HFIEKLPKTIKKIA
-382 VLDRTKEPGS
+382 VLDRTKEPGC
-392 IGEPLYLDIVTA
+392 IGEPVYLDVVSA
-404 FNESNRD
+404 LNESNRE
-411 MPRIIGGRFG
+411 MPLIIGGRYG

-427 DPAMVKSVYD
+427 TPPMVKGIFD
-437 ELDKDIPKNHFTIG
+437 ELLKTTPKNHFTIG

-461 EIGSRLETVKSTFNC
+461 YYNTNFNIKKTTFNC

-487 GANKNSIKIIGETTD
+487 GANKNSIKIIGQTTD

-519 TVSHLRFGPK
+519 TISHLRFGPE
-529 PIYSTYLIHKANFIA
+529 PIYSSYLIDKADFIA
-544 CHQFNF
+544 CHQFKF
-550 IEKYDILKNIK
+550 IEKYNMAADLK

-567 LNAPFSNETIWN
+567 LNAPFSNKEIWN
-579 NLPRRMQEEIIENEL
+579 HLPKMIQKEIIEKEIN
-594 EFYVIDATNVAQE
+594 FYVIDATKVAHE
-607 AKLGKRTNTILQTC
+607 ANLGKRTNTILQTC
-621 FFAISGILPKE
+621 FFAISGVLPKS
-632 EAIEKIKNAI
+632 EAIQKIKDAI
-642 VKSYA
+642 VKTYS
-647 HKGDKVVQMN
+647 HKGDKVVEMN

-671 DYPKKITNNRELKS
+671 NYPSHVTSAKKLLSAMTNAPE
-685 MMTGTDDPFVKE
+685 GFVTDVLEK
-697 ILGKILA
+697 ILG
-704 GKGDEL
+704 GFGNEL

-717 DGTFPTGTTQYEKRG
+717 DGTFPTGTTQYEKSG
-732 IADFIPIWD
+732 IASIIPVWD
-741 DEHLCTQCNKCVVIC
+741 DAELCTQCNKCVAIC
-756 PHAAIRAKVVSN
+756 PHAAIRAKVVTNDELS
-768 TDLVDAP
+768 LVPAS
-775 KTLKTIAAKGRPFK
+775 LKVIPAKGRPF
-789 SDVESYVLQ
+789 SSTAESYILQ

-820 IDDFKSINM
+820 IDNFKAINM
-829 HKKLDVEKEENINWD
+829 HKKSDVDVDENINWD
-844 YFVNLPEYD
+844 YFEKLPYYD
-853 RTALQITNVKGS
+853 RNVLQISNVKGS

-887 KLLTQLFGDSILI
+887 KLLTQLYGDSMLI

-914 PTTPYKTNEFGRGPA
+914 PTTPYKTNKDGRGPS

-943 GMKLALSKKQEIAVD
+943 GMKLALTKKQEIAVE

-974 ILNNPEE
+974 ILNNSEE
-981 TEIQKAKKID
+981 TEIQKTQKNE
-991 DIEIL
+991 DIKTL
-996 KKTLKTI
+996 KKTLKII
-1003 DNDDDA
+1003 DNNKEA
-1009 VKLNQ
+1009 VKLDQ

-1019 RRKAV
+1019 RKKAV

-1037 YGGVDHVLASGED
+1037 YGGVDHILSSGED

-1077 AKFSVSGKRTSKKS
+1077 AKFSVAGKKTSKKS
-1091 LALQAVSY
+1091 LALQAISY

-1104 AQVAIGAKDLQTL
+1104 AQIAMGAKDLQSL
-1117 KAIEEAM
+1117 KAIEEAA

-1137 CGEHGYDLKD
+1137 CGEHGYDLKH
-1147 GALQQEK
+1147 GVTQQVK
-1154 AVETGYWPLFRFNPS
+1154 AVETGYWPLFRFNPL

-1176 KLDSKAPSL
+1176 KLDSKAPSA
-1185 PLSDFMYNETRFT
+1185 PLSDFMYQETRFT
-1198 RVVKENAEL
+1198 RVVKQDAEL
-1207 GESLLKQAQE
+1207 GASLLKQAQE
-1217 EVNNK
+1217 EVESK
-1222 WERLDLYRNM
+1222 WERLELFRSM

>member
-1 MSDFFYSQKYFN
+1 MGD
-13 NFNRT
+13 NF
-18 LFWVSSVTDISH
+18 
-30 SIYKSQFLLSLHL
+30 
-43 LKLKRVLNNKCI
+43 
-55 MEKEVQKLI
+55 QKLI

-73 VAHKTNEVCA
+73 IAHKTNEVCA

-96 VDVYSSNGE
+96 VDVYSSNNQK
-105 TNIWNNIPRI
+105 NIWNNIPRI

-170 RTIATHALSIFG
+170 RTVATHALSIFG

-202 VQEAQDFALI
+202 VQEAMDFALI
-212 SQTATLKSRIPF
+212 SQVATLRSRIPF

-232 TSHEISKIDAIS
+232 TSHEISKITAIP
-244 DNTIKS
+244 DDIIKA

-258 AHKKRSLDPDHP
+258 EHKNRSLDPDRP
-270 VVRGT
+270 VIRGT

-284 AREAANTFY
+284 AREAANLFY
-293 DKVPEIV
+293 EKVPEIV
-300 QNTMDEFYKHTGR
+300 QKTMNEFYKHTGR
-313 KYSLFYYVGHQ
+313 KYSLFNYVGHP
-324 EAEKLIVIMGSGQG
+324 EAKRVIIIMGSGEG
-338 PVLEAVDTM
+338 PVRETIDAL
-347 VKNGEKVGAII
+347 VKENEKIGALF

-368 HFIDAIPKTVKNVA
+368 HFIEQLPKTVEKIA

-392 IGEPLYLDIVTA
+392 VGEPLYLDVVTA
-404 FNESNRD
+404 FAESNRK
-411 MPRIIGGRFG
+411 MPVIVGGRYG

-427 DPAMVKSVYD
+427 NPAMVKGIYD
-437 ELDKDIPKNHFTIG
+437 ELIKATPKNHFTIG
-451 INDDVSHTSL
+451 INDDVSNTSL
-461 EIGSRLETVKSTFNC
+461 TFNAAFNAKKATINC

-487 GANKNSIKIIGETTD
+487 GANKNSIKIIGETTN

-519 TVSHLRFGPK
+519 TISHLRFGPK
-529 PIYSTYLIHKANFIA
+529 PIYSSYLINNADFIA

-550 IEKYDILKNIK
+550 IEKYDLLKTIK
-561 KGGTFL
+561 KGGAFL
-567 LNAPFSNETIWN
+567 LNAPFSNEDIWDE
-579 NLPRRMQEEIIENEL
+579 LPQIIQEEIIEKEL
-594 EFYVIDATNVAQE
+594 NFYVIDATKVAHE

-621 FFAISGILPKE
+621 FFAISGILPKD
-632 EAIEKIKNAI
+632 EAIQKIKDAI
-642 VKSYA
+642 IKSYS
-647 HKGDKVVQMN
+647 HKGDKVVKMN

-671 DYPKKITNNRELKS
+671 AYSKQVTSTTKLRS
-685 MMTGTDDPFVKE
+685 MMTGNPDPFVKE
-697 ILGKILA
+697 VLGMILA

-717 DGTFPTGTTQYEKRG
+717 DGTFPTGTTQFEKRG
-732 IADFIPIWD
+732 IADFIPVWD
-741 DEHLCTQCNKCVVIC
+741 DENLCTQCNKCIVIC
-756 PHAAIRAKVVSN
+756 PHAAIRAKVIPN
-768 TDLVDAP
+768 DELVNAP
-775 KTLKTIAAKGRPFK
+775 SSLKRAAAKGRPFT
-789 SDVESYVLQ
+789 SETESYVLQ

-805 GCDLCVAVCPAVSKE
+805 GCDLCVAVCPAQSKE
-820 IDDFKSINM
+820 IENFKSINM
-829 HKKLDVEKEENINWD
+829 RRKLDVDKEENINWD
-844 YFVNLPEYD
+844 YFVNLPYYD

-887 KLLTQLFGDSILI
+887 KLLTQLYGDSILI

-905 CSSIYGGNL
+905 CSSIFGGNL
-914 PTTPYKTNEFGRGPA
+914 PTTPYKSNNSGRGPA
-929 WANSLFEDNAEFGL
+929 WANSLFEDNAEFGF
-943 GMKLALSKKQEIAVD
+943 GMKLALTKKQEIAID

-969 EIVEA
+969 EIVED

-981 TEIQKAKKID
+981 TETQKSKKFT

-996 KKTLKTI
+996 KKTLTYL

-1009 VKLNQ
+1009 IKLNQ
-1014 LTEYL
+1014 LTDYL
-1019 RRKAV
+1019 RKKSV
-1024 WILGGD
+1024 WIIGGD

-1037 YGGVDHVLASGED
+1037 FGGVDHVLASGED

-1077 AKFSVSGKRTSKKS
+1077 AKFSVSGKRTGKKS

-1099 ENVYV
+1099 GNVYV
-1104 AQVAIGAKDLQTL
+1104 AQVAMGAKDLQTL
-1117 KAIEEAM
+1117 KAIEEAK
-1124 AYPGPSIIIAYSH
+1124 AYSGTSIIIAYSP
-1137 CGEHGYDLKD
+1137 CIEHGYDLKNSIT
-1147 GALQQEK
+1147 QQTK
-1154 AVETGYWPLFRFNPS
+1154 AVETGYWPLFRFDPS

-1176 KLDSKAPSL
+1176 RLDSKPPSA
-1185 PLSDFMYNETRFT
+1185 PLSEFMYNESRFT
-1198 RVVKENAEL
+1198 RVVKKDAEL
-1207 GESLLKQAQE
+1207 GAKLLKQAQE
-1217 EVNNK
+1217 EVDTK
-1222 WERLDLYRNM
+1222 WERLELYRNM